1 MGSGIGCAVAQHPL
15 RLLEGWDQEVYLALA
30 SGRAPS
36 CAACCRFTHSID
48 ARMAFHHVSG
58 ADRVVLAGAVP
69 RGKSSS
75 VVGMEE
81 EYHDLI
87 GAD

>member
-1 MGSGIGCAVAQHPL
+1 VGSGIGCAVAQHPL
-15 RLLEGWDQEVYLALA
+15 RLLEGWDQKVFIALA
-30 SGRAPS
+30 SGCAPS
-36 CAACCRFTHSID
+36 CADCCRFTRSVNSG
-48 ARMAFHHVSG
+48 MAFHHVPG

-69 RGKSSS
+69 RGKMSP

-81 EYHDLI
+81 EYQGLT